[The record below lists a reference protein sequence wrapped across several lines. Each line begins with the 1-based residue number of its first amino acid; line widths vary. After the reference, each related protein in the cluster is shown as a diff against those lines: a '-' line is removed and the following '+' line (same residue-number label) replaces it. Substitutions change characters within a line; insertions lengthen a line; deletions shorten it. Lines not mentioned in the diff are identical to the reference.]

1 MVVIFPHGD
10 FQDANDGSV
19 QDKWIM
25 ESLFDH
31 FSRILI
37 FFCSVFAIKEISF
50 FLSSSLFSPLL
61 LSLHLSKYFSMS
73 YIFFVLFWFTDTLL
87 KLNDLPIKMDN
98 SFPPSNIILKEMLWS
113 NEADLKFLSS
123 FFLSV
128 LKNIIN
134 GGKKEETLV
143 SIVFLSPFFHFFFLN
158 EKGKWYEVSDWDYIH

>member
-1 MVVIFPHGD
+1 MVVIFPHRD

-31 FSRILI
+31 FSRIFLFI
-37 FFCSVFAIKEISF
+37 LFFFCYQRNF
-50 FLSSSLFSPLL
+50 FLSFKFFSLSLLL

-98 SFPPSNIILKEMLWS
+98 SFPPSNVILKEIVWS
-113 NEADLKFLSS
+113 NEADLLKFLSR

-134 GGKKEETLV
+134 GGKKRRNFSLNCF
-143 SIVFLSPFFHFFFLN
+143 SFSFLSFFF
-158 EKGKWYEVSDWDYIH
+158 S